1 MSDASGRKMFK
12 HSGTALLFRGILAV
26 LFGFAIA
33 ALPVST
39 VFALVFVFGVFAIVD
54 GLTNIAHYFYDPSR
68 HSRWSLIGGFI
79 SIAAGL
85 VAVAWPG
92 MTAAALAVLIGLWAL
107 ILGVSEIILAF
118 AARSTMSGWPVWLL
132 TGVVTALFGL
142 LVILNPG
149 LGFLAMA
156 GFLAA
161 FAVIAGLLLI
171 VCGIRLRR
179 GARSP
184 LVYAN

>member
-33 ALPVST
+33 ALPVAT
-39 VFALVFVFGVFAIVD
+39 LFALIMVFAVFAIAD
-54 GLTNIAHYFYDPSR
+54 GLTNVAHYFYDPSR
-68 HSRWSLIGGFI
+68 HSRWSLVGGFI

-85 VAVAWPG
+85 VAAAWPG
-92 MTAAALAVLIGLWAL
+92 MTAAVLGVVIGLWAL
-107 ILGVSEIILAF
+107 VLGVSEIILAF
-118 AARSTMSGWPVWLL
+118 AARGAVNGWPVWLL

-142 LVILNPG
+142 LLLVNPG
-149 LGFLAMA
+149 LGFLGIA

-161 FAVIAGLLLI
+161 FTVIAGLLLI

-179 GARSP
+179 GSATAA
-184 LVYAN
+184 LYAH